1 MARLSTYC
9 LLALL
14 LFTLIVDVT
23 KAQGPADVASE
34 ERGRGGKGGGK
45 GDPIMTSFD
54 GRSFEFFGQV
64 GAYYNVISEKQHQMS
79 MKLKLGQMWD
89 HNGTYMEG
97 VGFRY
102 QDHKIIIELGADD
115 NMHVYLDGKQLQMV
129 AGENEQEHIMG
140 LESGELMLLWELNRP
155 DAGQAVEITTDM
167 LNVVVFLTPAGTLDE
182 GGFIQPAYLNFDAA
196 LLGPP
201 AHGLKGIIGEGYQK
215 LADGRA
221 AAEDDDF
228 KFHGEEEEFRMD
240 GYFATSHVHNAFGVA
255 HAGGAANRVR
265 RLIESRVA
273 FPLRANGGRAFS
285 AASLPVP
292 AGYDALGRK
301 GGI

>member
-1 MARLSTYC
+1 MARLSTTC

-14 LFTLIVDVT
+14 LYTLIVDVAQ
-23 KAQGPADVASE
+23 AQGFGSGFGS
-34 ERGRGGKGGGK
+34 RGSAN

-115 NMHVYLDGKQLQMV
+115 NMHVYLDGKRLQMAV
-129 AGENEQEHIMG
+129 GENEQEHIMG
-140 LESGELMLLWELNRP
+140 LESGELMLLWQLNRP
-155 DAGQAVEITTDM
+155 DTGAAVEITT
-167 LNVVVFLTPAGTLDE
+167 GTRDE
-182 GGFIQPAYLNFDAA
+182 GGVIQPAYLNFDAA

-201 AHGLKGIIGEGYQK
+201 AHGLKGIIGEGYEN
-215 LADGRA
+215 LADGTA
-221 AAEDDDF
+221 ATEVDDF
-228 KFHGEEEEFRMD
+228 KFHNDEEEFRMD
-240 GYFATSHVHNAFGVA
+240 GYFATSHAHNAFGVA
-255 HAGGAANRVR
+255 HAGGAASRVR
-265 RLIESRVA
+265 RLIESHVA
-273 FPLRANGGRAFS
+273 FPLRASAGGAFS
-285 AASLPVP
+285 ATAIKVP
-292 AGYDALGRK
+292 AGSDALGRK